1 MFKME
6 DLLWFCLD
14 RKQSQLKIKEML
26 DSLKYV
32 RLHKSDM

>member
-14 RKQSQLKIKEML
+14 RKQSQLNIKEML